1 MREYLTVSDVAN
13 TVSMMHTAFDGTLMV
28 VEGPTDHRLYG
39 KFTDRSE
46 VRTVIAYS
54 KDNVK
59 GVVKEVTGRR
69 GLKDVF
75 GIVDADLD
83 LLFGNRVQPPLFR
96 TDTRDAE
103 SMITSSDSFREVL
116 WEYADQEKLAAFES
130 RYGDV
135 VERIEDA
142 AYPIG
147 LLMYISVK
155 EDLRLSFKDL
165 IFTDFIDTR
174 SLKCDL
180 HALCRAVVRNSVNPQ
195 IDVRDL
201 QDLLNDYMGEKHY
214 VDEVCRGHDMVSI
227 LGIGL
232 RMVFG
237 SDNAQHLKD
246 SAIGSALRLSY
257 DMDQFAVTDL
267 YRDTSQ
273 WAGRNGLKLWK
284 VRSLD

>member
-13 TVSMMHTAFDGTLMV
+13 TVSMMHSAFPGTLMV

-39 KFTDRSE
+39 KFTDREE

-59 GVVKEVTGRR
+59 GVVREVTGKR
-69 GLKDVF
+69 GLKDVM
-75 GIVDADLD
+75 GIVDSDLD
-83 LLFGNRVQPPLFR
+83 LLFGNRVSPPLFR

-103 SMITSSDSFREVL
+103 SMITSSDSFREVM
-116 WEYADQEKLAAFES
+116 WEYADQDKLAAFEG

-142 AYPIG
+142 AYPVG
-147 LLMYISVK
+147 LLMYVSMK

-165 IFTDFIDTR
+165 MFTDFIDTR
-174 SLKCDL
+174 TLRCDRL
-180 HALCRAVVRNSVNPQ
+180 ALCKAVVRNSVNPR
-195 IDVRDL
+195 IDAHAL
-201 QDLLNDYMGEKHY
+201 YDLLERYIEEKHY

-232 RMVFG
+232 RSIFG
-237 SDNAQHLKD
+237 SDNAMHLKD

-257 DMDQFAVTDL
+257 DMEQFSRTDL
-267 YRDTSQ
+267 YRDSGR
-273 WAGRNGLKLWK
+273 WAKGNGLRLWK
-284 VRSLD
+284 E

>member
-13 TVSMMHTAFDGTLMV
+13 TVSMMHSAFPGTLMV

-39 KFTDRSE
+39 KFTDRDE

-59 GVVKEVTGRR
+59 GVVREVTGKR
-69 GLKDVF
+69 GLKDVM
-75 GIVDADLD
+75 GIVDSDLD
-83 LLFGNRVQPPLFR
+83 LLFGNRVSPPLFR

-116 WEYADQEKLAAFES
+116 WEYADQDKLAAFEE

-142 AYPIG
+142 AYPVG
-147 LLMYISVK
+147 LLMYVSIK

-174 SLKCDL
+174 SLRCDRL
-180 HALCRAVVRNSVNPQ
+180 ALCKAVVRNSVNPK
-195 IDVRDL
+195 IDAHAL
-201 QDLLNDYMGEKHY
+201 HDLLDRYLEEKHY

-227 LGIGL
+227 LAIGL
-232 RMVFG
+232 RSIFG
-237 SDNAQHLKD
+237 SDNALHLKD
-246 SAIGSALRLSY
+246 SDIGSALRLSY
-257 DMDQFAVTDL
+257 DMEQFSLTDL
-267 YRDTSQ
+267 YKDSGS
-273 WAGRNGLKLWK
+273 WAERNGLRLWK
-284 VRSLD
+284 V